1 LPVALTRIA
10 WEHTDVTIQREAAET
25 LGDKL
30 PDEPALR
37 ALRDIIARHPEARV
51 RREAEEQVRERH
63 Q

>member
-1 LPVALTRIA
+1 
-10 WEHTDVTIQREAAET
+10 VTIQREAAET

-37 ALRDIIARHPEARV
+37 ALRVIIARHPEARV